1 MGITIGDSLAVVA
14 TLVGVGLSLWA
25 LLVALSLLFEDRAK
39 AAQAVVSSSPWK
51 PLLLGAMLVLTLG
64 VLFLALAGSVVPPVK
79 LAGIIG
85 LLWMLSQ
92 AAIGATGLARFAAD
106 RVRQMDP
113 ECSPYRAVVRGTG
126 FLVIAGF
133 LPFLGWFAFT
143 PLVLCTAL
151 GSSVLAMFRR
161 ESVVVPPVILP

>member
-1 MGITIGDSLAVVA
+1 MLRMALD
-14 TLVGVGLSLWA
+14 LVI
-25 LLVALSLLFEDRAK
+25 
-39 AAQAVVSSSPWK
+39 AAI
-51 PLLLGAMLVLTLG
+51 L
-64 VLFLALAGSVVPPVK
+64 LALAGSVVPPVK
-79 LAGIIG
+79 LAGVVG

-92 AAIGATGLARFAAD
+92 AAIGATGLARFAAE

-151 GSSVLAMFRR
+151 GSSVLVMFRR